1 MALAEPSFRST
12 GTQRQESLRTAEGSG
27 DDEGR
32 RAADGR
38 RCQRR
43 HLSNRLRGQRP
54 AHGRRHASAVAGD
67 VDARAT
73 DAPID
78 KKVLQLFRRRLTPLQ
93 WSPVPGARS
102 YVVFVEDPDAKPVT
116 PFVHWVAW
124 NIPAGVT
131 SLGEGLQKQP
141 RLTSPDGVLQGRN
154 SRESVGWFG
163 PRPPIGDPPHHYH
176 VEVLALDT
184 MLDVLPGVDRD
195 TVLAAANGHII
206 VKGRIVGIYQQ
217 NERPLK

>member
-1 MALAEPSFRST
+1 MPSRASDQRARSGKSHFARPMGLAMTKDGALLMADDANGVIYRIAYEGRDRRTAAAMPVPSPATSMRGQPMRRST
-12 GTQRQESLRTAEGSG
+12 RKYCNYF
-27 DDEGR
+27 DDV
-32 RAADGR
+32 
-38 RCQRR
+38 
-43 HLSNRLRGQRP
+43 SP
-54 AHGRRHASAVAGD
+54 
-67 VDARAT
+67 
-73 DAPID
+73 
-78 KKVLQLFRRRLTPLQ
+78 PLQ

-184 MLDVLPGVDRD
+184 MLDVLPVSTGTQCSPRPTD
-195 TVLAAANGHII
+195 TSSAKAASWASISRMS
-206 VKGRIVGIYQQ
+206 V
-217 NERPLK
+217 P